1 MNIDLNDLFFVM
13 IKEKEFENDPR
24 KFEINS
30 FFDFNYFDVFQ
41 CVFTES
47 AMVSNTIAQGE
58 MLYEL
63 CVNDTNYDLVIKV
76 AFKKFDNE
84 YVYQSYY
91 PYSMQQV
98 NFLYQMGVD
107 INYLTQIYYFTEE
120 EIKNGYAYKEGLKE
134 EFYPL
139 SIEFDKNGIYHFNK
153 TITGLPEFI
162 DFNFIRRLR
171 Q

>member
-1 MNIDLNDLFFVM
+1 MNIDLNKVFFAM
-13 IKEKEFENDPR
+13 MKEKEFENDPR
-24 KFEINS
+24 KFELNN
-30 FFDFNYFDVFQ
+30 FFDFNYFDIFQ
-41 CVFTES
+41 CVYTES
-47 AMVSNTIAQGE
+47 AMVSNTMAQGE
-58 MLYEL
+58 ILYES
-63 CVNDTNYDLVIKV
+63 CINNTNHDLVIKV

-98 NFLYQMGVD
+98 SFLYQLGVKM
-107 INYLTQIYYFTEE
+107 NYLTRIYYFTEE
-120 EIKNGYAYKEGLKE
+120 EIKKGYASKEGLKE

-139 SIEFDKNGIYHFNK
+139 SIEFDKKGMYYFNK

-162 DFNFIRRLR
+162 DFNFIKILR